1 MKKIRVLETFS
12 GIGAP
17 RKALERLGYDYEI
30 VDSIEIDPYPV
41 TAYNAIFNDNIVPQ
55 DITTWNRTKEE
66 LGEIDLLWN
75 SSPCTDISIA
85 GRNEGAKK
93 GSETRSSLVWEVIRI
108 AKEIQPKFIVWENV
122 KNLTSKKHI
131 SVLNEYIGDLEE
143 IGYKSTYRV
152 LNATSYGI
160 PQNRE
165 RVFVVSIRKDI
176 DKTFIFPTPQ
186 TLELRLKDMLED
198 EVDEKYYLS
207 DELISKITQWKAYQK
222 PFERVL
228 GKESICPTL
237 TARGAGEN
245 HSGMIT
251 YSDKLEHTTNLQEEL
266 VKGTS
271 YLRDFGSRGKLQE
284 KDGVCDTLTA
294 SMGTGGGNV
303 PIVKTEDKGYVE
315 EKYKKFIEKNGY
327 IPEMFNPYNE
337 CEIEDVAPTQATN
350 CGCTTVSSTV
360 LIKEKPQVIGGI
372 GEKKSNNGK
381 QWYQQDRIYDNE
393 VGISLST
400 HFNPYYIDNYFR
412 IRKLTPKECFR
423 LMGFDDID
431 FNRAKESGLSDSRLY
446 KCAGNSVV
454 VNVIEAIFRNLFY
467 EYTIPSIIYIKDE
480 INE

>member
-41 TAYNAIFNDNIVPQ
+41 KAYNAIFNDNIVPQ
-55 DITTWNRTKEE
+55 DITTWNRTREE

-131 SVLNEYIGDLEE
+131 SVLNEYISDLEE

-165 RVFVVSIRKDI
+165 RVFVISIRKDI

-186 TLELRLKDMLED
+186 TLELRLKDLLED

-251 YSDKLEHTTNLQEEL
+251 YSDQLEHTTNLQEEL

-284 KDGVCDTLTA
+284 EEGVCDTLTA

-303 PIVKTEDKGYVE
+303 PIIKVG
-315 EKYKKFIEKNGY
+315 
-327 IPEMFNPYNE
+327 
-337 CEIEDVAPTQATN
+337 EIEEWHQRGNIYDEEGVSPTI
-350 CGCTTVSSTV
+350 CSTDYKTPKLV
-360 LIKEKPQVIGGI
+360 KVKEKPQVIGGI

-400 HFNPYYIDNYFR
+400 HFNPYYVDNEYR

-431 FNRAKESGLSDSRLY
+431 FDRAKESGLSDSRLY

-467 EYTIPSIIYIKDE
+467 EYTIPSIIYIEDE
-480 INE
+480 VNE